1 MSAFIKSIFKS
12 FKSNLGR
19 FFLVLAIIFVSLTFS
34 SGLGST
40 TPSIKKSYQKI
51 MEENNVSDVLIK
63 CKDESGLTS
72 DNISKISSFNN
83 LTFDSYLTFDEK
95 YSDIYNRIYYKDLT
109 FSNVNKLVLKSGRL
123 PLSSYEV
130 VLEDKIGDIEK
141 HELNEKM
148 KISVFSNEIEVTVVG
163 FVENPLYSSSYNEP
177 CLIDFKKSISNFVY
191 FSSSYDLAFL
201 NKASLIKNE
210 ISLII
215 NDKPY
220 ELLDRKYEKY
230 ITNYVDKLRTYFN
243 DSHFSFLTL
252 ETNAGYMFFKKS
264 CDKITLIS
272 WVFPLFFILICTLVC
287 SISFSKYISDER
299 NIIACYV
306 SLGVKESKIKFK
318 YLLFAF
324 LTTFIGGVLGI
335 FFGLYLL
342 PTIVYPAF
350 KVIVRLNKLYY
361 SPNFLIG
368 LLSLSFLLLVV
379 LSLVYSLIRA
389 DLNEKPIDLLKAKSP
404 KPGKRILLEKIPFIW
419 KHLKFKI
426 KSSIRNIF
434 RYKKNSVLI
443 VLSMMGSSV
452 LLFLGMG
459 LLDNSF
465 ALKNNAMYKNI
476 ADPMKTISVVVV
488 LIALILCGL
497 IVFNLTNMNISS
509 RIRELSTLKVLGY
522 KDEECS
528 FYTFREIFSLSIFGS
543 ILGLPIGYIIF
554 KYIMIWLDFG
564 SIDNVNWYSY
574 ILSFT
579 LVIVMSLIV
588 NLILFKKI
596 NKIDMNESLK
606 TLD

>member
-19 FFLVLAIIFVSLTFS
+19 FFLVFAIIFVSITFS

-40 TPSIKKSYQKI
+40 TPSIKKSYQKS
-51 MEENNVSDVLIK
+51 MKENNVSDVLIK
-63 CKDESGLTS
+63 CKDENGLTS
-72 DNISKISSFNN
+72 DSISKISSFNN

-95 YSDIYNRIYYKDLT
+95 FNDLYNRIYYKNLT

-123 PLSSYEV
+123 PLNSYEV

-148 KISVFSNEIEVTVVG
+148 KINVFSNEVEVTVVG

-177 CLIDFKKSISNFVY
+177 CLINFKESISNFIY

-201 NKASLIKNE
+201 NSSSLIKNE
-210 ISLII
+210 ISLIV

-220 ELLDRKYEKY
+220 ELLDRKYGKY
-230 ITNYVDKLRTYFN
+230 IANYIDELRISLN
-243 DSHFSFLTL
+243 DSTLSYLSL
-252 ETNAGYMFFKKS
+252 ETNASYMFFKKS

-272 WVFPLFFILICTLVC
+272 WIFPLFFILICTLVC

-350 KVIVRLNKLYY
+350 KVIARLNKLFY

-368 LLSLSFLLLVV
+368 LLALSFLLLVV
-379 LSLVYSLIRA
+379 LGLVYSLISA
-389 DLNEKPIDLLKAKSP
+389 NLNEKPIDLLKAKSP

-419 KHLKFKI
+419 KRLKFKI

-509 RIRELSTLKVLGY
+509 RTRELSTLKVLGY

-543 ILGLPIGYIIF
+543 ILGLPIGYILF

>member
-1 MSAFIKSIFKS
+1 MSAFGKSILKS

-63 CKDESGLTS
+63 CKDESGFTS

-95 YSDIYNRIYYKDLT
+95 YNDIYNRIYYKNLT
-109 FSNVNKLVLKSGRL
+109 YFDVNKLVLKSGRL
-123 PLSSYEV
+123 PLNSYEV

-148 KISVFSNEIEVTVVG
+148 KINVFSYEVEVTVVG

-177 CLIDFKKSISNFVY
+177 CLINFKESISNFIY

-201 NKASLIKNE
+201 NSSSLIKNE
-210 ISLII
+210 ISLIV

-220 ELLDRKYEKY
+220 ELLDRKYGKY
-230 ITNYVDKLRTYFN
+230 IANYIDELRISLN
-243 DSHFSFLTL
+243 DSTLSYLSL
-252 ETNAGYMFFKKS
+252 ETNASYMFFKKS

-272 WVFPLFFILICTLVC
+272 WIFPLFFILICTLVC

-318 YLLFAF
+318 YLFFAF
-324 LTTFIGGVLGI
+324 LTTFVGGILGI

-368 LLSLSFLLLVV
+368 ILSLSFLLFVV
-379 LSLVYSLIRA
+379 LSLVYYLIRSN
-389 DLNEKPIDLLKAKSP
+389 LKEKPIDLLKTKSP

-434 RYKKNSVLI
+434 RYKKNSALI

-465 ALKNNAMYKNI
+465 ALKNDVMFKNI

-509 RIRELSTLKVLGY
+509 RTRELSTLKVLGY

-528 FYTFREIFSLSIFGS
+528 FYTFREIFSLSIIGS
-543 ILGLPIGYIIF
+543 LLGLPIGYLLF
-554 KYIMIWLDFG
+554 KYVMIWLDFG
-564 SIDNVNWYSY
+564 SVDNVNWYSY